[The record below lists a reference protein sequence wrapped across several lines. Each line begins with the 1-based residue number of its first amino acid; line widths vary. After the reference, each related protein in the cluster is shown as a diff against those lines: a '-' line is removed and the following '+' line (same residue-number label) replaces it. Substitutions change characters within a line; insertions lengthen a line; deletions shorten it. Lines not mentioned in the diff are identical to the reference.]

1 MKHIGW
7 FSEMNISAA
16 DSGSVKN
23 FIAEKETY
31 DKEKVIAYLKAQ
43 KRVAGCP
50 KAAIDCVTGE
60 EISPSYSVYTDGEY
74 DWCDFL
80 IYHIEKYNVLLP
92 QDFVEHIMK
101 MAA

>member
-16 DSGSVKN
+16 DSGSVRN
-23 FIAEKETY
+23 FITDKETY
-31 DKEKVIAYLKAQ
+31 DKAMVITYLKSQ
-43 KRVAGCP
+43 KRVSGCP
-50 KAAIDCVTGE
+50 RAAIDCVTGE

-92 QDFVEHIMK
+92 QDFVEHIMRQ
-101 MAA
+101 AA

>member
-16 DSGSVKN
+16 DNGSINN
-23 FIAEKETY
+23 FVSDEATY
-31 DKEKVIAYLKAQ
+31 DKIKVIAYLKSQ
-43 KRVAGCP
+43 KRIAGCP
-50 KAAIDCVTGE
+50 RAAIDCVTGE
-60 EISPSYSVYTDGEY
+60 QIAASYSVYTDGEY

-92 QDFVEHIMK
+92 QDFIDHILK
-101 MAA
+101 QAA

>member
-16 DSGSVKN
+16 DSGSVRD
-23 FIAEKETY
+23 FITDEELY
-31 DKEKVIAYLKAQ
+31 DKAKVIAYLKSQ

-50 KAAIDCVTGE
+50 RAAIDCLTGA
-60 EISPSYSVYTDGEY
+60 EIAPSYSVFTDGEY

-80 IYHIEKYNVLLP
+80 IYHIEKYNIVLP
-92 QDFVEHIMK
+92 QDFIEHIMK
-101 MAA
+101 KAA

>member
-1 MKHIGW
+1 
-7 FSEMNISAA
+7 MNISAA
-16 DSGSVKN
+16 DSGSVKC
-23 FIAEKETY
+23 FLADTTPY
-31 DKEKVIAYLKAQ
+31 DKQKVIAYLKSQ

-60 EISPSYSVYTDGEY
+60 QISPSYSVYTDGEY

-92 QDFVEHIMK
+92 QDFIEHIMK
-101 MAA
+101 QAA

>member
-7 FSEMNISAA
+7 FSEMHISMA
-16 DSGSVKN
+16 DNGSVKD
-23 FIAEKETY
+23 FVSETETY
-31 DKEKVIAYLKAQ
+31 DKEKVIEYLKTQ

-50 KAAIDCVTGE
+50 RTAIDCVTGN
-60 EISPSYSVYTDGEY
+60 EIAPSFSVFTDGEY

-92 QDFVEHIMK
+92 QDFLEHIFK
-101 MAA
+101 QVA

>member
-7 FSEMNISAA
+7 FSEMNLSVANC
-16 DSGSVKN
+16 GSVKD
-23 FIAEKETY
+23 FVADSTTY
-31 DKEKVIAYLKAQ
+31 DKHKVITYLKSQ

-60 EISPSYSVYTDGEY
+60 QISPSYSVFSDGEY

-92 QDFVEHIMK
+92 QDFIDHIMK
-101 MAA
+101 QAA

>member
-16 DSGSVKN
+16 NSGSIKN
-23 FIAEKETY
+23 FISEKETY
-31 DKEKVIAYLKAQ
+31 DKKKVIEYLKSQ

-50 KAAIDCVTGE
+50 RAAIDCVTGE
-60 EISPSYSVYTDGEY
+60 VISPSYSVYSDGEY

-92 QDFVEHIMK
+92 QDFIEHVIK
-101 MAA
+101 QAA

>member
-7 FSEMNISAA
+7 FSEMKITAA
-16 DSGSVKN
+16 DSGSVRD
-23 FIAEKETY
+23 FVTEKETY

-43 KRVAGCP
+43 KRVSGCP
-50 KAAIDCVTGE
+50 RDAIDCVTGE
-60 EISPSYSVYTDGEY
+60 KISSSYSVYTDGEY

-92 QDFVEHIMK
+92 QDFVDHIMK
-101 MAA
+101 QAA